1 MSKHGT
7 LFGFILGA
15 GAVAGLVALSKKTEA
30 VEQLKAKYKAV
41 VEEMKDYA
49 DMSGKHDGACTG
61 NCDKCKVSEA
71 MDKMSNIKHAV
82 EKKVFDVVSGKEQ
95 FDTLVAQLVTGVNA
109 VCEQM
114 GAEPFADGDA
124 LFAAL
129 EAEAGRIRVLHSDC
143 PSQDCVHTGWVSR
156 SGGQIICLPNRLV
169 VTVTGGAAEA
179 DAVTG

>member
-49 DMSGKHDGACTG
+49 DMSGKHDGTCTG

-71 MDKMSNIKHAV
+71 MDKVSNIKHAV
-82 EKKVFDVVSGKEQ
+82 EKKVYDVVSDKEQ
-95 FDTLVAQLVTGVNA
+95 FDKLINLFKEGTASTSD
-109 VCEQM
+109 
-114 GAEPFADGDA
+114 AEDIKPQKPVD
-124 LFAAL
+124 
-129 EAEAGRIRVLHSDC
+129 
-143 PSQDCVHTGWVSR
+143 
-156 SGGQIICLPNRLV
+156 
-169 VTVTGGAAEA
+169 A
-179 DAVTG
+179 DATSNEVIEPDNDPVEAANKSDDKADKPEDKPEA